1 MPKQHDTD
9 KEVYAVTVRL
19 PIALKNAIAEQ
30 AKKNRRSLN
39 AEIVLMLERAMQQ
52 SAPEDKRS
60 SR

>member
-1 MPKQHDTD
+1 MPEQHDTD

-52 SAPEDKRS
+52 SAPEDKQS